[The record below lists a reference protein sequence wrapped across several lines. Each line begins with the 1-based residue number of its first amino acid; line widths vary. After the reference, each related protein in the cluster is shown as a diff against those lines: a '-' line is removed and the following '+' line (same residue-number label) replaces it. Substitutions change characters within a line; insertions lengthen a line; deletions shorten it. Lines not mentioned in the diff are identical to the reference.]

1 MTRKKIL
8 SLIGWYGVAAII
20 SAYALLNL
28 GIFEVGDM
36 WYQVLNLTGALG
48 IILDSLS
55 DKDYQPVVLNIFWAG
70 IAVWGIIQGLLG

>member
-70 IAVWGIIQGLLG
+70 ISSLSC